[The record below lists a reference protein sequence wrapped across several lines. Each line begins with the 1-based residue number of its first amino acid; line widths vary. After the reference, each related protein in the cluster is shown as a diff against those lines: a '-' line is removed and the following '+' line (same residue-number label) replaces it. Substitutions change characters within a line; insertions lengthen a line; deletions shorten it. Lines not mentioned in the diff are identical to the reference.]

1 MNCLS
6 FPLRNRE
13 LLTEG
18 LFTFTKYIL
27 IIKLYFWQIDLEVF
41 LTFQF
46 VTRRRLPYWCT
57 CPRYFLS
64 SFRKHAVTTS
74 PCINITVCNFQSMKS
89 PVELNSLFLK
99 FFCYYHLVWL
109 DATLDA
115 LKVKPLCQILLFLR
129 NNSLVV

>member
-1 MNCLS
+1 MPSLFSYSPIIRKWLQKKTQIENKKNELS
-6 FPLRNRE
+6 EFSVKNRE

-99 FFCYYHLVWL
+99 FFCYYHLV
-109 DATLDA
+109 
-115 LKVKPLCQILLFLR
+115 
-129 NNSLVV
+129 